1 MSQNSRKAWI
11 FFRARVK
18 RCRRKKGKDSSGW
31 LKVEFSLL
39 SNILKITFLRA
50 SSHGWSIDR
59 ENCRV
64 SGVRKWRSDRLRNKC
79 NHDVSLFGGDFG
91 DIIGLFLFEN
101 AVGQAITVNGAR
113 YRDTIIQFFLPKLQ
127 DIDDIT
133 SHSPRNNSIT
143 GLESFPAR
151 VIFQIARF
159 DARWT
164 FSFYWNP
171 TFMPINHA
179 LKGKN
184 WALYQRDSPIFMQ
197 TVLWKISTKERVAR
211 AVQAIYILLHT

>member
-1 MSQNSRKAWI
+1 M
-11 FFRARVK
+11 
-18 RCRRKKGKDSSGW
+18 
-31 LKVEFSLL
+31 
-39 SNILKITFLRA
+39 
-50 SSHGWSIDR
+50 
-59 ENCRV
+59 
-64 SGVRKWRSDRLRNKC
+64 RNKC

-164 FSFYWNP
+164 FSFY
-171 TFMPINHA
+171 
-179 LKGKN
+179 
-184 WALYQRDSPIFMQ
+184 
-197 TVLWKISTKERVAR
+197 
-211 AVQAIYILLHT
+211 